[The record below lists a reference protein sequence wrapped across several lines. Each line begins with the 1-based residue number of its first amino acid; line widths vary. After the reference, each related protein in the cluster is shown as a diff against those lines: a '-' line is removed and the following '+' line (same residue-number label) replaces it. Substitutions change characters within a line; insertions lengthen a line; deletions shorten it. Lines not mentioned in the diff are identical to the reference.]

1 MNDTMS
7 LLLATSIL
15 ALGGVG
21 LYMYKSG
28 DYEHSGGDD
37 SSYEEDNLFGGS
49 SNFWGSNEDE
59 DVDEDLDNNAHEK
72 FHEGTELD
80 YESEPKVRAR
90 GGKTKTK
97 TKRNTRNVA
106 SKRRY

>member
-21 LYMYKSG
+21 LYMYKSSDHEYNG
-28 DYEHSGGDD
+28 SDD
-37 SSYEEDNLFGGS
+37 SSYDEDNLFGGS
-49 SNFWGSNEDE
+49 RSFWGSNED
-59 DVDEDLDNNAHEK
+59 DEDDNEYKNFQEEAEPQP
-72 FHEGTELD
+72 EP
-80 YESEPKVRAR
+80 EPKVRAR
-90 GGKTKTK
+90 SGKTK
-97 TKRNTRNVA
+97 TKRNSRNVG

>member
-15 ALGGVG
+15 AVGGVG
-21 LYMYKSG
+21 LYMYKSV
-28 DYEHSGGDD
+28 DSGSDE
-37 SSYEEDNLFGGS
+37 SSYDENNLFGGS
-49 SNFWGSNEDE
+49 SSFWGSNEDDEE
-59 DVDEDLDNNAHEK
+59 DINDNVDKNFLEEP
-72 FHEGTELD
+72 EP
-80 YESEPKVRAR
+80 EPKVRAR

-97 TKRNTRNVA
+97 RNTRNVG

>member
-21 LYMYKSG
+21 LYMYKSVDNG
-28 DYEHSGGDD
+28 SDE
-37 SSYEEDNLFGGS
+37 SSYDEDSLFGGS
-49 SNFWGSNEDE
+49 SSFWGSNEDE
-59 DVDEDLDNNAHEK
+59 DVDENVDKNFQE
-72 FHEGTELD
+72 EL
-80 YESEPKVRAR
+80 EIEPEPKVRAR

-97 TKRNTRNVA
+97 RNTRNVG

>member
-1 MNDTMS
+1 MS

-21 LYMYKSG
+21 FYMYKSSDHEYNG
-28 DYEHSGGDD
+28 SDE
-37 SSYEEDNLFGGS
+37 SSYDEDNLFDGS
-49 SNFWGSNEDE
+49 SSFWGSNEDDE
-59 DVDEDLDNNAHEK
+59 ADVDENEYKNFQE
-72 FHEGTELD
+72 EPEPEPY
-80 YESEPKVRAR
+80 YEPEPKVRAR

-97 TKRNTRNVA
+97 TKRNTRNVG

>member
-1 MNDTMS
+1 MS

-21 LYMYKSG
+21 LYMYKSSDHEYNG
-28 DYEHSGGDD
+28 SDD
-37 SSYEEDNLFGGS
+37 SSYDEDNLFGGS
-49 SNFWGSNEDE
+49 RSFWGSNED
-59 DVDEDLDNNAHEK
+59 DEDDNEYKNFQEEAEPQP
-72 FHEGTELD
+72 EP
-80 YESEPKVRAR
+80 EPKVRAR

-97 TKRNTRNVA
+97 RNSRNVG

>member
-21 LYMYKSG
+21 LYMYKSV
-28 DYEHSGGDD
+28 DSGSGD
-37 SSYEEDNLFGGS
+37 SSYDEDNLFGGS
-49 SNFWGSNEDE
+49 ASFWGSNEDE
-59 DVDEDLDNNAHEK
+59 EEDEYVDENEYKNFRE
-72 FHEGTELD
+72 EP
-80 YESEPKVRAR
+80 EPKIRAR

-97 TKRNTRNVA
+97 RNIRNVG

>member
-21 LYMYKSG
+21 LYMYKSV
-28 DYEHSGGDD
+28 DSGSDE
-37 SSYEEDNLFGGS
+37 SSYDEDNLFGGS
-49 SNFWGSNEDE
+49 SSFWGSNEE
-59 DVDEDLDNNAHEK
+59 DVNDNVDKNFQE
-72 FHEGTELD
+72 EPEPEPY
-80 YESEPKVRAR
+80 YEPEPEPKVRAR

-97 TKRNTRNVA
+97 RNTRNVG

>member
-21 LYMYKSG
+21 LYMYKSSDHEYNG
-28 DYEHSGGDD
+28 SDD
-37 SSYEEDNLFGGS
+37 SSYDEDNLFGGS
-49 SNFWGSNEDE
+49 RSFWGSNED
-59 DVDEDLDNNAHEK
+59 DEDDNEYKNFQEEAEPQP
-72 FHEGTELD
+72 EP
-80 YESEPKVRAR
+80 EPKVRAR

-97 TKRNTRNVA
+97 RNSRNVG

>member
-21 LYMYKSG
+21 LYMYKSV
-28 DYEHSGGDD
+28 DSGSDE
-37 SSYEEDNLFGGS
+37 SSYDEDNLFGGS
-49 SNFWGSNEDE
+49 SSFWGSNEDDEE
-59 DVDEDLDNNAHEK
+59 DVNDNVDKNFQE
-72 FHEGTELD
+72 EPEPEPY
-80 YESEPKVRAR
+80 YEPEPEPKVRAR

-97 TKRNTRNVA
+97 RNSRNVG

>member
-7 LLLATSIL
+7 ILLATSIL

-21 LYMYKSG
+21 LYMYKSS
-28 DYEHSGGDD
+28 DSGSDE
-37 SSYEEDNLFGGS
+37 SSYDENNLFGGS
-49 SNFWGSNEDE
+49 SSFWGFNEDDE
-59 DVDEDLDNNAHEK
+59 ADVDDNVDKNFLE
-72 FHEGTELD
+72 EPEPY
-80 YESEPKVRAR
+80 YEPEPEQKVRAR

-97 TKRNTRNVA
+97 RNSRNVG